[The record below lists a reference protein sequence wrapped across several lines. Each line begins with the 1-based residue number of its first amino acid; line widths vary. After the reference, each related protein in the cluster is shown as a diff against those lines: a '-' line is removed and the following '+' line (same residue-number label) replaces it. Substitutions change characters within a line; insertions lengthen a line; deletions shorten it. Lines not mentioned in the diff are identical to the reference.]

1 MEEQGAAGAPQGG
14 GEGGAGGMYE
24 WEEQDRFSFEDSERF
39 EEVQCKLCFIFVLQT
54 VPKLNTI

>member
-14 GEGGAGGMYE
+14 GEGGAGAGGMYE

-39 EEVQCKLCFIFVLQT
+39 EEVQGSFNRLQFS
-54 VPKLNTI
+54 